1 MTRQPL
7 HVWAVRS
14 GVLSIVAIALALLAL
29 TDIGHGE
36 ADLTLEWN
44 ALRVSFLIIIAFHV
58 VAMRVLLQER
68 R

>member
-7 HVWAVRS
+7 HVWALRL
-14 GVLSIVAIALALLAL
+14 GALSLVAIVLALLAL

-36 ADLTLEWN
+36 SDLTLEWN
-44 ALRVSFLIIIAFHV
+44 AVRMSFLIIIAFHL
-58 VAMRVLLQER
+58 VAMRALTQVR